1 MLGRKER
8 LARGWIIAIAM
19 VSGGFSGASAQDAP
33 SFKGKTITMM
43 VGSEP
48 GGGTDASG
56 RVIAPYL
63 RKYLPGEPN
72 VVVQNMPGASGLTAL
87 NYFVHRTQPDGL
99 TVINGSISMIDP
111 INFRRSASQYDPKTL
126 RFAGGVGRG
135 GSVIFINKS
144 VEPRL
149 YDKSK
154 KPVVIGSVLAIPRSA
169 MQPALWCIEY
179 LGWNA
184 EWIVGY
190 HGTNEVMLALDRSEI
205 DMTSTANMFQI
216 QDRVNS
222 GQLKVLNQS
231 GSIENGQ
238 IVPRQDFGDVPLFPD
253 LMKGKIKDATAQKA
267 FDYWVALNSGDKW
280 LALAPGTPDPM
291 VAAYREAFKR
301 IAADPEFRER
311 GDKISEGFAPMTARD
326 VEDIA
331 QTLADTPPE
340 AIDYTKALMRKQG
353 IRVQ

>member
-1 MLGRKER
+1 MFGRRER
-8 LARGWIIAIAM
+8 LTACWIIGLA
-19 VSGGFSGASAQDAP
+19 FSGAGVSCASAQDAP
-33 SFKGKTITMM
+33 SFKGKTITMV

-56 RVIAPYL
+56 RTIASYL
-63 RKYLPGEPN
+63 RKYLPGQPN
-72 VVVQNMPGASGLTAL
+72 IVVQNMPGAGGITAL

-111 INFRRSASQYDPKTL
+111 INFRRSSSQYDPKRL

-135 GSVIFINKS
+135 GTVIFTNKNA
-144 VEPRL
+144 EPRL

-190 HGTNEVMLALDRSEI
+190 HGTNEVMLALDRGEV
-205 DMTSTANMFQI
+205 DMTSTGNMFQI
-216 QDRVNS
+216 QERVNS
-222 GQLKVLNQS
+222 GQLKILNQS

-238 IVPRQDFGDVPLFPD
+238 IVPRQDFGDAPLFPD
-253 LMKGKIKDATAQKA
+253 LMKGKLKDPTAQKA

-280 LALAPGTPDPM
+280 LALAPGTPDHI
-291 VAAYREAFKR
+291 VAAYREAFKQ
-301 IAADPEFRER
+301 IAADPDFLQQGE
-311 GDKISEGFAPMTARD
+311 KISDGFAPMTARD
-326 VEDIA
+326 VEGIA

>member
-1 MLGRKER
+1 MFGRRQR
-8 LARGWIIAIAM
+8 LAAGCIVGLAM
-19 VSGGFSGASAQDAP
+19 VSVGLSCAAAEDAP
-33 SFKGKTITMM
+33 SFKGKTITMV

-72 VVVQNMPGASGLTAL
+72 VIVQNMPGASGITAL

-111 INFRRSASQYDPKTL
+111 INFRRSSSQYDPKNL

-144 VEPRL
+144 TEQRL

-154 KPVVIGSVLAIPRSA
+154 KPAVIGSVLAIPRSA

-190 HGTNEVMLALDRSEI
+190 HGTNEVMLALDRGEI

-216 QDRVNS
+216 QDRVNG

-253 LMKGKIKDATAQKA
+253 LMKGKIKELTAQKA

-280 LALAPGTPDPM
+280 LALAPGTPDPI
-291 VAAYREAFKR
+291 VAVYREAFKK

-311 GDKISEGFAPMTARD
+311 GEKISEGFAPMSARD